1 MLDKKL
7 LDYTGKDVIVV
18 VGFLALV
25 RFAYK
30 GIASST
36 SPVEKMITH
45 VSNYNERMRQ
55 RIVEDQ

>member
-1 MLDKKL
+1 MLDKRIV
-7 LDYTGKDVIVV
+7 DYTGKDAIIV
-18 VGFLALV
+18 VGFLTLV

-36 SPVEKMITH
+36 NPVEKMITH